1 MAGGARGR
9 GVPFAHH
16 FGAGNANV
24 MDTRLGAAFL
34 NMKDL
39 IQEYETIQITRLKD
53 LKERFSMQEIGSK
66 LCQAILKNDKPV
78 FDQII
83 GIVEIELE

>member
-39 IQEYETIQITRLKD
+39 IQEYETI
-53 LKERFSMQEIGSK
+53 
-66 LCQAILKNDKPV
+66 
-78 FDQII
+78 
-83 GIVEIELE
+83 

>member
-1 MAGGARGR
+1 MARGAPSGR

-39 IQEYETIQITRLKD
+39 IQEYETIWMTELKD
-53 LKERFSMQEIGSK
+53 LK
-66 LCQAILKNDKPV
+66 
-78 FDQII
+78 
-83 GIVEIELE
+83 